1 MINASSIETV
11 PASSLVTPTDLP
23 RCELLGRHFYI
34 PHHYALDCTV
44 GEGPTVSPLI
54 RQQLMVTINKQPIR
68 WQRVV
73 VTKLPQDVPTY
84 QNTDVSGI
92 SIIFD
97 SDSGWCIDR
106 FSIPQR
112 VADIEVIYSGDA
124 RPQFSP
130 RCEIGSN
137 SIIVT
142 LSPNEN
148 KLPLFPFRV
157 SLPRGSASG
166 AKFWDILTKAVCES
180 MGNYRGLDLVARCR
194 VRLISLSDEV
204 SLRRIV
210 TVGYQDLL
218 SATDADSAVDS
229 AAFVLLRSLGLV
241 SIEGPMQVVATPT
254 ERIYIYPPRNWPGH
268 AYVFAFDLSGK
279 IAWTGSIGVSGTSSM
294 ETAAVAL
301 RQIICGK

>member
-1 MINASSIETV
+1 
-11 PASSLVTPTDLP
+11 
-23 RCELLGRHFYI
+23 
-34 PHHYALDCTV
+34 
-44 GEGPTVSPLI
+44 
-54 RQQLMVTINKQPIR
+54 
-68 WQRVV
+68 
-73 VTKLPQDVPTY
+73 
-84 QNTDVSGI
+84 
-92 SIIFD
+92 
-97 SDSGWCIDR
+97 
-106 FSIPQR
+106 
-112 VADIEVIYSGDA
+112 
-124 RPQFSP
+124 
-130 RCEIGSN
+130 
-137 SIIVT
+137 
-142 LSPNEN
+142 
-148 KLPLFPFRV
+148 
-157 SLPRGSASG
+157 
-166 AKFWDILTKAVCES
+166 